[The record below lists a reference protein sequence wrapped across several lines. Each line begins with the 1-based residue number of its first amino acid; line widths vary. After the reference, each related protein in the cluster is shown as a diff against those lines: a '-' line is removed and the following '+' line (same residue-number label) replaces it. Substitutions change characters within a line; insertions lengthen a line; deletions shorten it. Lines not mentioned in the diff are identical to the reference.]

1 MEIQFKLDKT
11 THHIHVPVYVNGE
24 GPYEFTLDTGAVKTT
39 LSKTLAEKLDLKTY
53 ELTDR
58 KMEGLP
64 AVAAKVN
71 SFKIGSDTFD
81 DEEVLIIDFKS
92 VLPGCTEEMGG
103 VIGHTTLK
111 HYKMAI
117 NYPTQTLR
125 LEPSNSHASTNDD
138 AISWNPFNYI
148 KGTHMVGLPVTING
162 QGPFEFVLDTGAGGT
177 VITPKLANELKL
189 NLNPFEGICR
199 GIGGDAGGYLA
210 TLEQV
215 SVGGVNAEE
224 HPVIVVDME
233 KISPKC
239 HLIPDGILGYPF
251 LKQFEFVIDYP
262 QKQFAFID
270 HNHTTI
276 DSEPT
281 SQCCE

>member
-1 MEIQFKLDKT
+1 MEIKFKLDKE
-11 THHIHVPVYVNGE
+11 THHIHIPVYVNGE
-24 GPYEFTLDTGAVKTT
+24 GPYDFTLDTGAVKTT

-53 ELTDR
+53 EIKDR

-71 SFKIGSDTFD
+71 SFQIGSDAFN

-92 VLPGCTEEMGG
+92 VLPTCTDEMGG

-111 HYKMAI
+111 HYKMSI

-125 LEPSNSHASTNDD
+125 LEPSNSHGSTEDT
-138 AISWNPFNYI
+138 AILWSPFNYI
-148 KGTHMVGLPVTING
+148 KGTHMIGIPVTING

-189 NLNPFEGICR
+189 NLTSFDGICR
-199 GIGGDAGGYLA
+199 GIGGDAEGHLA
-210 TLEQV
+210 TLDHV
-215 SVGGVNAEE
+215 SVSGVNVEE
-224 HPVIVVDME
+224 HPVVVVDMS

-251 LKQFEFVIDYP
+251 LKEFEFVIDYP
-262 QKQFAFID
+262 QEKFAFINQD
-270 HNHTTI
+270 QTTI
-276 DSEPT
+276 NSEPT

>member
-1 MEIQFKLDKT
+1 MEIQFKFDKA
-11 THHIHVPVYVNGE
+11 THHIRVPVKVNGE
-24 GPYEFTLDTGAVKTT
+24 GPYDFTLDTGAVKTT
-39 LSKTLAEKLDLKTY
+39 LSKTLAEKLGLKTY

-58 KMEGLP
+58 KMEGLH

-71 SFKIGSDTFD
+71 SFQIGSDTFD

-92 VLPGCTEEMGG
+92 VLTGCTEKMGG

-111 HYKMAI
+111 HYKMSI

-125 LEPSNSHASTNDD
+125 LKSSSSVSTNDD
-138 AISWNPFNYI
+138 SIQWSPFKYI
-148 KGTHMVGLPVTING
+148 KDTHMVGIPVSING

-177 VITPKLANELKL
+177 VITPKLANELEL
-189 NLNPFEGICR
+189 NLNPFDGICR
-199 GIGGDAGGYLA
+199 GIKGDTEGHLA
-210 TLEQV
+210 TLDQV
-215 SVGGVNAEE
+215 SVCGVNVEE
-224 HPVIVVDME
+224 HPVVVIDME

-262 QKQFAFID
+262 QEKFAFIN
-270 HNHTTI
+270 HNHTKI

>member
-1 MEIQFKLDKT
+1 MEIKFKLDKAT
-11 THHIHVPVYVNGE
+11 NHIQVPVYVNGE
-24 GPYEFTLDTGAVKTT
+24 GPYNFTLDTGAVKTT
-39 LSKTLAEKLDLKTY
+39 LSKSLAEKLVLKTY

-71 SFKIGSDTFD
+71 SFQIGSDMFD

-92 VLPGCTEEMGG
+92 ILPGCTDEMGG

-111 HYKMAI
+111 HYKMSI
-117 NYPTQTLR
+117 NYPTLTLR
-125 LEPSNSHASTNDD
+125 LEPSNSRDSSKDD
-138 AISWNPFNYI
+138 SIQWRPFNYVND
-148 KGTHMVGLPVTING
+148 THMVGIPVSING

-189 NLNPFEGICR
+189 NLKPFDGICR
-199 GIGGDAGGYLA
+199 GIGGDAEGHLA
-210 TLEQV
+210 TLNEV
-215 SVGGVNAEE
+215 SVSGVNVEE

-270 HNHTTI
+270 HTHTTT
-276 DSEPT
+276 DSEPA